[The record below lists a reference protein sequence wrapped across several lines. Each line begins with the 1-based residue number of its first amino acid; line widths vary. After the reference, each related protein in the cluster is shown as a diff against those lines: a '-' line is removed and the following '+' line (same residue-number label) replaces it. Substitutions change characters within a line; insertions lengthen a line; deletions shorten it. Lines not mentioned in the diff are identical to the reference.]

1 MAAKL
6 FFASEHVQGVTE
18 VSTKCHREVKE
29 NIKEKGTV
37 TKSQIFVCGG
47 LEIFSKKS
55 SHRENAQTIYLY
67 INSLPKIACSVLKA
81 LSIMNVFSLTIHHS
95 TQRNLKS
102 IATAI
107 YGFIFPVEKNIHHL
121 RASFFAQ
128 RPMIIIANLKKYR
141 PVGLLL
147 KLCLGQCIE
156 KNTKV
161 SFLGYIFRIKK

>member
-6 FFASEHVQGVTE
+6 FFASEHVQGVAE

-47 LEIFSKKS
+47 LEFFPKKF

-95 TQRNLKS
+95 IQFPARNHVFRWLTHGQNFHS
-102 IATAI
+102 T
-107 YGFIFPVEKNIHHL
+107 
-121 RASFFAQ
+121 SCD
-128 RPMIIIANLKKYR
+128 
-141 PVGLLL
+141 LL
-147 KLCLGQCIE
+147 
-156 KNTKV
+156 T
-161 SFLGYIFRIKK
+161 

>member
-6 FFASEHVQGVTE
+6 FFASEHVQGVAE
-18 VSTKCHREVKE
+18 VSTKCHREVRE

-102 IATAI
+102 ITTAI

-121 RASFFAQ
+121 RASFFPQ
-128 RPMIIIANLKKYR
+128 RPMIIIANL
-141 PVGLLL
+141 
-147 KLCLGQCIE
+147 GQCID
-156 KNTKV
+156 KNTR
-161 SFLGYIFRIKK
+161 FHF